1 MASQSPRN
9 DRWRVEMLTLVARW
23 VCGSGWTECEGE
35 ADRSTASFDIPG
47 VPVAHDGMIWGTKAK
62 PSR

>member
-1 MASQSPRN
+1 
-9 DRWRVEMLTLVARW
+9 MLTLVARW